1 MYFNLLK
8 KCIVTLTVVLPSCRL
23 SSLTRSHVHVDG
35 SPNVYFK
42 RKTGIYRLEDL
53 WSITYSMCH

>member
-1 MYFNLLK
+1 MYFNLFK
-8 KCIVTLTVVLPSCRL
+8 KCIVTLTVVFPSCRL

-42 RKTGIYRLEDL
+42 RKKYGIYRLENH
-53 WSITYSMCH
+53 MCH